1 MPAGDTS
8 DGLVARVRTYLD
20 ELTEGFFLTSEI
32 FASLN
37 DAQNEIV
44 SQLLSMWKQKQAINF
59 DEPIPEVLTPVVVT
73 TTLTR
78 ASAKVYTLP
87 TNYLQYLAVAD
98 NAGLMVNIRRNSLGK
113 TAKVA
118 NTYLKAA
125 TGADYCSIG
134 STVITESTDSASL
147 SLTYV
152 KVPTTITTSVDP
164 DFTAQAFFIAMV
176 QYAFADLLKKDYR
189 LQESL
194 QEFQKFL
201 SMVAN
206 LYV

>member
-1 MPAGDTS
+1 MAAGDSS
-8 DGLVARVRTYLD
+8 DLLVARVRTYLD
-20 ELTEGFFLTSEI
+20 EITEGFFKDSEI

-44 SQLLSMWKQKQAINF
+44 SQLLNVWKQKQIVNF
-59 DEPIPEVLTPVVVT
+59 DEPIPEVLSPVVVVA
-73 TTLTR
+73 TLTR
-78 ASAKVYTLP
+78 ASAKVYALP
-87 TNYLQYLAVAD
+87 TNYLQYLSVAD
-98 NAGLMVNIRRNSLGK
+98 NSGVMVNIRRNSLGK
-113 TAKVA
+113 VAKA
-118 NTYLKAA
+118 TNTYLKAA
-125 TGADYCSIG
+125 SGSDYCSIG
-134 STVITESTDSASL
+134 STVITENTDSASL

-164 DFTAQAFFIAMV
+164 DFTSQAFQIAMV